1 MNNWTNEIN
10 RIFNGRYNRLPEVF
24 FGEVPPDIFSWLKN
38 AAKRSKEK
46 NLDARRALAGHI
58 NEEYDIFRSFDKSKS
73 IVESSDTNYIKYEN
87 FIKNCAFD
95 PYFEGF
101 WRKTNI
107 LTRPCELSIVSTWV
121 NFQKKYEFNPPHTH
135 TGLFSWIIFLNIPYN
150 LEDEN
155 KVFPE
160 MNIRDENNEVV
171 FVTSRLAFLLVNPYL
186 SGGIDHVSINVDK
199 SFEGKIMMFPSY
211 LQHEVFPFYTSDDYR
226 ITISGNASL
235 DVNKPTN

>member
-1 MNNWTNEIN
+1 MNNWDKNITQRTNAGALGDSVPHEILN
-10 RIFNGRYNRLPEVF
+10 
-24 FGEVPPDIFSWLKN
+24 WLKDIML
-38 AAKRSKEK
+38 K
-46 NLDARRALAGHI
+46 ARGRDDYDFTGRLAGNLKKEYVIYGREHTELVKPDDENLLRYQSYI
-58 NEEYDIFRSFDKSKS
+58 DYLCFHPFFEEFWKRQS
-73 IVESSDTNYIKYEN
+73 ILAKDSSLYMDN
-87 FIKNCAFD
+87 
-95 PYFEGF
+95 
-101 WRKTNI
+101 
-107 LTRPCELSIVSTWV
+107 TWV

-226 ITISGNASL
+226 ITVSGNL
-235 DVNKPTN
+235 YFDVDKPTS

>member
-58 NEEYDIFRSFDKSKS
+58 NEEYNIMQ
-73 IVESSDTNYIKYEN
+73 SDDTSPFIEYEN
-87 FIKNCAFD
+87 FIKRCVFSE
-95 PYFEGF
+95 YFEDF
-101 WRKTNI
+101 WARTNI
-107 LTRPCELSIVSTWV
+107 LTRACDLKIVSTWA
-121 NFQKKYEFNPPHTH
+121 NFQKKYEFNPPHNH
-135 TGLFSWIIFLNIPYN
+135 SGLFSWIIFLNIPYN

>member
-73 IVESSDTNYIKYEN
+73 IVESNDTNYIKYEN

-155 KVFPE
+155 IILTDFGE
-160 MNIRDENNEVV
+160 YG
-171 FVTSRLAFLLVNPYL
+171 VT
-186 SGGIDHVSINVDK
+186 
-199 SFEGKIMMFPSY
+199 GKIFIVS
-211 LQHEVFPFYTSDDYR
+211 
-226 ITISGNASL
+226 TIG
-235 DVNKPTN
+235 

>member
-1 MNNWTNEIN
+1 MSKYGWKNEID
-10 RIFNGRYNRLPEVF
+10 RVHNRLPEVS
-24 FGEVPPDIFSWLKN
+24 FGEVPSDIFSWLKD
-38 AAKRSKEK
+38 AAKQSKEK
-46 NLDARRALAGHI
+46 NIDGRQTLVGHI
-58 NEEYDIFRSFDKSKS
+58 DEEYDIYKHLNKSKS
-73 IVESSDTNYIKYEN
+73 IVQSDNTNFIKYEN
-87 FIKNCAFD
+87 FIKQCAFNK
-95 PYFEGF
+95 YFEDF
-101 WRKTNI
+101 WDKTNV
-107 LTRPCELSIVSTWV
+107 LTKPCELKIMSTWV
-121 NFQKKYEFNPPHTH
+121 NFQKKHEFNPPHNH
-135 TGLFSWIIFLNIPYN
+135 TGVMSWIIFLNIPYN

-226 ITISGNASL
+226 ITISGNACFNI
-235 DVNKPTN
+235 DKPTS